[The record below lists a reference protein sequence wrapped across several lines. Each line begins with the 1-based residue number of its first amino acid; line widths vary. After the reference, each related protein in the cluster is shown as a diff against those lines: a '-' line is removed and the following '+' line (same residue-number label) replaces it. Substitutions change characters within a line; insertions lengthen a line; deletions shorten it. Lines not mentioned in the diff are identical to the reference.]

1 MNRLIMTIKVN
12 SQITDDVINGCLK
25 CDKKSQRQLYDMF
38 APLMLS
44 VCRRYISDFDT
55 AQDVMIRA
63 FMVVFDKLEQFRH
76 EGSFEGWV
84 RRIMV
89 NESLSWLRKNKSM
102 YLEVDIESADQEI
115 DFEAI
120 SSELNAEDLMSLIQG
135 LPSGY
140 RTVFNLYAIEGYSHA
155 EIAGQL
161 GISVNTSK
169 SQLSRAR
176 ALLQRKLADLEK
188 TAGPKTIENGNQ

>member
-1 MNRLIMTIKVN
+1 MTIKVN
-12 SQITDDVINGCLK
+12 SQITDDVIKGCLK
-25 CDKKSQRQLYDMF
+25 SDKKSQRQLYDMF

-63 FMVVFDKLEQFRH
+63 FMVVFDKLGQFRH

-89 NESLSWLRKNKSM
+89 YESLSWLRKNKSM
-102 YLEVDIESADQEI
+102 YLEVDIETADQEI

-120 SSELNAEDLMSLIQG
+120 SSELNAEDLMSLIHD

-161 GISVNTSK
+161 GINVNTSK

-188 TAGPKTIENGNQ
+188 TARPKTIENGNQ

>member
-1 MNRLIMTIKVN
+1 MTIKIE
-12 SQITDDVINGCLK
+12 SQDTDEIIKGCLK
-25 CDKKSQRQLYDMF
+25 SDKKSQRQLYEMF

-44 VCRRYISDFDT
+44 VCRRYICDFDS
-55 AQDVMIRA
+55 AQDVMIKA
-63 FMVVFDKLEQFRH
+63 FMVVFDKLSQFRH

-89 NESLSWLRKNKSM
+89 NESLTWLRKNKSM
-102 YLEVDIESADQEI
+102 YLEVEIESADKEI
-115 DFEAI
+115 DFEVVSAQ
-120 SSELNAEDLMSLIQG
+120 LNVEDLMALVYG

-155 EIAGQL
+155 EVAKQL
-161 GISVNTSK
+161 GINVNTSK

-176 ALLQRKLADLEK
+176 VLLQKKLAELEK
-188 TAGPKTIENGNQ
+188 IADPKKIENGK